1 MTELLKIEWLK
12 IKNYSAF
19 IVLGLFYL
27 LGILGA
33 NYGVFYLKKN
43 FIDETDPT
51 KIIASSSPYDFTN
64 TWQTTSYVSGFLL
77 MLPALLMI
85 LLVTNEFSFRTHRQ
99 NILDGWS
106 RKNFINVKIVIAL
119 LSALASTVMVF
130 ITAMIFGFASGSS
143 FDISNVENIGYFFV
157 KALSFNMIA
166 LLFAVLVRK
175 TGFAIG
181 LFFIYL
187 GVETILWG
195 IMQGLSMKFKREYD
209 FDIGFMGNYLPLN
222 SSDSLVHFPRNAVS
236 DMAKNTGLMP
246 HEYMYVSLSLALMY
260 ILIFYV
266 WSRSRVIKTDL

>member
-1 MTELLKIEWLK
+1 MTALLKIEWLK

-19 IVLGLFYL
+19 IVLSLFYL

-43 FIDETDPT
+43 FIDEADPT

-106 RKNFINVKIVIAL
+106 RKNFINVKIVIAI

-143 FDISNVENIGYFFV
+143 FDISNIENIGYFFI

-195 IMQGLSMKFKREYD
+195 ILQGLSMKFKREYD

-236 DMAKNTGLMP
+236 DMAKNAGMMP
-246 HEYMYVSLSLALMY
+246 HEYMYVSMSLALMY

-266 WSRSRVIKTDL
+266 WSRSRIIKTDL

>member
-19 IVLGLFYL
+19 IVLSLFYL

-33 NYGVFYLKKN
+33 NYVVFYLKEN
-43 FIDETDPT
+43 LIDEADPT
-51 KIIASSSPYDFTN
+51 KIIASSSPYDFIN

-77 MLPALLMI
+77 ALPALLMI

-143 FDISNVENIGYFFV
+143 FDISNIENIGYFFI

-195 IMQGLSMKFKREYD
+195 ILQGLSMKFKREYD

-236 DMAKNTGLMP
+236 DMAKNAGMMP
-246 HEYMYVSLSLALMY
+246 HEYMYVSMSLALMY

-266 WSRSRVIKTDL
+266 WSRNRIIKTDL